1 MTPALLL
8 SLVLSQAPEPE
19 LHYTA
24 PSVQEGADA
33 SKRALDSYDF
43 TQFEPTGKQASL
55 YVGVDEANLR
65 ESPAADAAVVAT
77 LPLGAAVQV
86 LKRGEERLKVGE
98 YVNHWYR
105 VTYMDTKGTPDRGDD
120 EPRNGWLFG
129 NTLTPFRFE
138 ADFDGDG
145 EQEVATV
152 VMSGD
157 FKIRVRIL
165 EPNVKPPRRVSSV
178 DVVPAGQ
185 AYLSVDGGPAKVK
198 LVPSKT
204 AGLALVQVDSAPE
217 ACGDF
222 STAYVSYT
230 VPGNKKG
237 VLGKAKVALEL
248 GGLSDAPN
256 FSSFKVSF
264 QPKQKGLTVV
274 RTNTEEDESGKEL
287 KTTERTKYTLS
298 DGVFSEVKPSGTVTA
313 EPQQ

>member
-8 SLVLSQAPEPE
+8 SLVLSQTPEPS

-24 PSVQEGADA
+24 PSSEEAGAVAPVEG
-33 SKRALDSYDF
+33 YDF
-43 TQFEPTGKQASL
+43 TLWEPTGKQASL
-55 YVGVDEANLR
+55 FVGVDEANLR
-65 ESPAADAAVVAT
+65 ESPAADAAVVTT

-86 LKRGEERLKVGE
+86 LKRGEQRLKVGE

-105 VTYMDTKGTPDRGDD
+105 VTYVDPKGTPST
-120 EPRNGWLFG
+120 GWLFG

-138 ADFDGDG
+138 GDFDGDG

-152 VMSGD
+152 VMSAD
-157 FKIRVRIL
+157 FKIRVRVL

-178 DVVPAGQ
+178 DVTPAGQ
-185 AYLSVDGGPAKVK
+185 AYLSVKGGPATAK
-198 LVPSKT
+198 LVPAKT
-204 AGLALVQVDSAPE
+204 AGLPLVQVDSAPE

-248 GGLSDAPN
+248 GGLSDPPVH
-256 FSSFKVSF
+256 SSFKVSF
-264 QPKQKGLTVV
+264 QPKQKGLTVA
-274 RTNTEEDESGKEL
+274 RTNSEEDESGKEL
-287 KTTERTKYTLS
+287 QTTERTKYKLA
-298 DGVFSEVKPSGTVTA
+298 DGVFTEVKPSGAAMA
-313 EPQQ
+313 ETKP

>member
-8 SLVLSQAPEPE
+8 SLVLSQSPEPAI
-19 LHYTA
+19 HYTA
-24 PSVQEGADA
+24 PSLEEGADPA
-33 SKRALDSYDF
+33 KRTLDGYDF
-43 TQFEPTGKQASL
+43 TQFEPTGKQANL

-65 ESPAADAAVVAT
+65 ESPAADAPVVFT

-86 LKRGEERLKVGE
+86 LKRNPERLKVGE

-105 VTYMDTKGTPDRGDD
+105 VTYMDTKGTPDRADD

-138 ADFDGDG
+138 GDFDGDG

-152 VMSGD
+152 VMSAD

-178 DVVPAGQ
+178 DITPAGQ
-185 AYLSVDGGPAKVK
+185 GYLSVNGGPAKAK
-198 LVPSKT
+198 LVPAKT

-230 VPGNKKG
+230 VPGGKKG

-248 GGLSDAPN
+248 GGLSDSPN
-256 FSSFKVSF
+256 FSSYKVSF
-264 QPKQKGLTVV
+264 QPKQQGLTVV
-274 RTNTEEDESGKEL
+274 RTNTEEDEAGKEL
-287 KTTERTKYTLS
+287 KTTERTQYKLS
-298 DGVFSEVKPSGTVTA
+298 DGVFSEVKPSGAAVA
-313 EPQQ
+313 ETKP